1 MNDKTLLAIL
11 GSPHQNGPTAAMLS
25 CAVSA
30 ALQDGWRVTTVNL
43 YQKNLAFCIGC
54 GRCSALGECVVQD
67 DAAQIAALLKK
78 ADRVVLAAPT
88 YWANIPAAVKNLFDR
103 LTGTVME
110 QTGGL
115 PKPRLSPQQKYLLLT
130 TCATPFP
137 FSLLAGQSVG
147 SLRAMKAFFKYSGMK
162 CLGCV
167 AFAGTQRTPVL
178 PQDIQRKIRRSWV
191 HGR

>member
-11 GSPHQNGPTAAMLS
+11 GSPHHDGPTAAMLN
-25 CAVSA
+25 CAVNA
-30 ALQDGWRVTTVNL
+30 ALQDGWQVTTVNL
-43 YQKNLAFCIGC
+43 YEKKLAFCIGC
-54 GRCSALGECVVQD
+54 GRCSAAGECMLQD

-88 YWANIPAAVKNLFDR
+88 YWANIPAVVKNLFDR

-110 QTGGL
+110 QTGGF
-115 PKPRLSPQQKYLLLT
+115 PRPRLSPRQKYLLLT

-147 SLRAMKAFFKYSGMK
+147 SLRAMKEFFKYSGMK
-162 CLGCV
+162 RLGCV
-167 AFAGTQRTPVL
+167 AFAGTKSLPAL
-178 PQDIQRKIRRSWV
+178 PQHIQRKIERHWA
-191 HGR
+191 HG